1 MLQGLTLQTPADG
14 QQLLGEMATF
24 KRGVTPAFV
33 SHVNVQ
39 PAFSVRADVQDAD
52 LGTVEGPLE
61 AAVGKFR
68 EKLPK
73 GATLTVSGQVQSMRE
88 GFSGLGL
95 GLLVASVLVY
105 ALMVINFQSWTDPLV
120 ILFALPGAAVG
131 IVAMLWVTQTTFNIP
146 SLMGA
151 LMSVGVATSNA
162 ILVVTFA
169 NQQRAHGLNAV
180 EAALEAGRVRLRPV
194 VMTAL
199 AMALGMLPMSLG
211 HSEGGEQN
219 AALGRAVLG
228 GLCGATL
235 ATLFLVPVIY
245 SLLRRAPPRAP
256 EQALLDEEGPAHAG
270 EGVTP

>member
-1 MLQGLTLQTPADG
+1 
-14 QQLLGEMATF
+14 
-24 KRGVTPAFV
+24 
-33 SHVNVQ
+33 
-39 PAFSVRADVQDAD
+39 
-52 LGTVEGPLE
+52 
-61 AAVGKFR
+61 
-68 EKLPK
+68 
-73 GATLTVSGQVQSMRE
+73 
-88 GFSGLGL
+88 
-95 GLLVASVLVY
+95 
-105 ALMVINFQSWTDPLV
+105 MVINFQSWTDPLV